1 MPAALNRSY
10 CTRLT
15 ARRAACYP
23 PEYRN
28 SSRPERMRT
37 HRPTPHTREQKQTRE
52 HAAPTHAAN
61 EGTGRAYALM
71 LACSLS
77 FALMGVFSHAA
88 GERCDWQLVAVARS
102 SLAFLL
108 TLTLSLSAG
117 VRLVLF
123 KPSILWMRSL
133 SGSVGVLFAFYAL
146 THLPISTA
154 LTLSNTVPVWVTLLA
169 WPVLGQ
175 RPRSSVWAA
184 ITVGLVGVVLIQ
196 RPESAGNRVAC
207 ALALGNAL
215 STSVS
220 MIGLNRLGG
229 VDARAVVTHFS
240 GVATVC
246 TLAFMLL
253 SGGRVD
259 YSALRDT
266 TTLALLFGVGLSA
279 TAGQLTM
286 TKAFASSGSPSK
298 VSVVGLM
305 QIVFALL
312 FDLLLWHRRFD
323 ALVVLGI
330 ALVVTPSA
338 WLMLRNPLRRQ
349 AAIQTTGEA

>member
-1 MPAALNRSY
+1 MKKLPHTPQTHGQTTDARADG
-10 CTRLT
+10 
-15 ARRAACYP
+15 RRA
-23 PEYRN
+23 N
-28 SSRPERMRT
+28 
-37 HRPTPHTREQKQTRE
+37 RPTVADEQTK
-52 HAAPTHAAN
+52 
-61 EGTGRAYALM
+61 RAYAFM
-71 LACSLS
+71 LASSLS
-77 FALMGVFSHAA
+77 FAVMGALSHAA
-88 GERCDWQLVAVARS
+88 GERCDWQLVAFARS

-123 KPSILWMRSL
+123 RPALLWMRSIA
-133 SGSVGVLFAFYAL
+133 GSFGVLFAFYAL
-146 THLPISTA
+146 THLPISTSIT
-154 LTLSNTVPVWVTLLA
+154 LTNTVPVWVTLLA

-175 RPRSSVWAA
+175 RPRAGMWAA
-184 ITVGLVGVVLIQ
+184 IAVGLAGVLLIQ
-196 RPESAGNRVAC
+196 RPEATTDRLAG
-207 ALALGNAL
+207 ALALGNAV

-240 GVATVC
+240 GVATVF

-259 YSALRDT
+259 YNALRDT
-266 TTLALLFGVGLSA
+266 TTLALLLGVGVAA
-279 TAGQLTM
+279 TLGQLTM
-286 TKAFASSGSPSK
+286 TKAFASTGSPSR

-312 FDLLLWHRRFD
+312 FDLLLWHRHFD
-323 ALVVLGI
+323 ALVLLGI
-330 ALVVTPSA
+330 ALVVGPSA

-349 AAIQTTGEA
+349 AAIHTTGVT

>member
-1 MPAALNRSY
+1 
-10 CTRLT
+10 
-15 ARRAACYP
+15 
-23 PEYRN
+23 
-28 SSRPERMRT
+28 MRT
-37 HRPTPHTREQKQTRE
+37 HRPTPQTREQKQTRAQAA
-52 HAAPTHAAN
+52 HAPDEA
-61 EGTGRAYALM
+61 TGRAYAFM
-71 LACSLS
+71 LASSLS

-102 SLAFLL
+102 SLAFVL

-123 KPSILWMRSL
+123 KPAILWMRSL
-133 SGSVGVLFAFYAL
+133 AGSVGVLFAFYAL

-154 LTLSNTVPVWVTLLA
+154 LTLSNTVPVWVTVLA

-175 RPRSSVWAA
+175 RPRASVWAA
-184 ITVGLVGVVLIQ
+184 VAVGLAGVALIQ
-196 RPESAGNRVAC
+196 RPESAGDRLAC

-240 GVATVC
+240 GVATVF
-246 TLAFMLL
+246 TVAFMLL

-259 YSALRDT
+259 YDALRDT
-266 TTLALLFGVGLSA
+266 TTLALLLGVGVAA

-286 TKAFASSGSPSK
+286 TKAFASAASPSK

-323 ALVVLGI
+323 ALVILGI
-330 ALVVTPSA
+330 ALVVGPSA
-338 WLMLRNPLRRQ
+338 WLMLRSPLRRQ
-349 AAIQTTGEA
+349 TAIHTTGVT

>member
-1 MPAALNRSY
+1 
-10 CTRLT
+10 
-15 ARRAACYP
+15 
-23 PEYRN
+23 
-28 SSRPERMRT
+28 MRT
-37 HRPTPHTREQKQTRE
+37 LPQTPQ
-52 HAAPTHAAN
+52 THAQTGDARADGGRAN
-61 EGTGRAYALM
+61 GPEAPDEQTGRAYAFM
-71 LACSLS
+71 LASSLS
-77 FALMGVFSHAA
+77 FALMGALSHAA

-123 KPSILWMRSL
+123 RPALLWVRSL
-133 SGSVGVLFAFYAL
+133 AGSVGVLFAFYAL
-146 THLPISTA
+146 THLPVSTA

-175 RPRSSVWAA
+175 RPRAGVWAVIA
-184 ITVGLVGVVLIQ
+184 VGLAGVALIQ
-196 RPESAGNRVAC
+196 RPEAAADRLAG

-240 GVATVC
+240 GVATVI
-246 TLAFMLL
+246 TLTFMLL

-259 YSALRDT
+259 YDALRDT
-266 TTLALLFGVGLSA
+266 TTLALLFGVGVAA
-279 TAGQLTM
+279 TAGQLAM
-286 TKAFASSGSPSK
+286 TKAFASAGSPSK

-323 ALVVLGI
+323 ALVLLGI
-330 ALVVTPSA
+330 AFVVGPSA

-349 AAIQTTGEA
+349 AAIHTTS

>member
-1 MPAALNRSY
+1 
-10 CTRLT
+10 
-15 ARRAACYP
+15 
-23 PEYRN
+23 
-28 SSRPERMRT
+28 MRT
-37 HRPTPHTREQKQTRE
+37 HTPTPQTHEQRATHTPTRRTRTADAE
-52 HAAPTHAAN
+52 TR
-61 EGTGRAYALM
+61 RAYAYM
-71 LACSLS
+71 LASALS
-77 FALMGVFSHAA
+77 FAVMGALGHLA

-102 SLAFLL
+102 CVAFLL
-108 TLTLSLSAG
+108 TLALSLSAG

-123 KPSILWMRSL
+123 RPALLWMRSIA
-133 SGSVGVLFAFYAL
+133 GSLGVLFAFYAL
-146 THLPISTA
+146 THLPISTSI
-154 LTLSNTVPVWVTLLA
+154 TLSNTVPVWVTLLA

-175 RPRSSVWAA
+175 RPSAAVWAA
-184 ITVGLVGVVLIQ
+184 IAVGLAGVVLIQ
-196 RPESAGNRVAC
+196 RPESAGDRLAC
-207 ALALGNAL
+207 ALAVGNAL

-229 VDARAVVTHFS
+229 VDARAIVTHFS
-240 GVATVC
+240 GVSTLF

-259 YSALRDT
+259 YGALRDT
-266 TTLALLFGVGLSA
+266 TTLALLFGVGIAA

-286 TKAFASSGSPSK
+286 TKAFSSAAVPSK

-323 ALVVLGI
+323 ALVLLGI
-330 ALVVTPSA
+330 ALVVVPSA

-349 AAIQTTGEA
+349 AAIHTTGVT

>member
-1 MPAALNRSY
+1 
-10 CTRLT
+10 
-15 ARRAACYP
+15 
-23 PEYRN
+23 
-28 SSRPERMRT
+28 MRT
-37 HRPTPHTREQKQTRE
+37 HSPTRQTHDPKPTHERTRRPHATEEQTR
-52 HAAPTHAAN
+52 
-61 EGTGRAYALM
+61 RAYAFM
-71 LACSLS
+71 LASALS
-77 FALMGVFSHAA
+77 FALMGVLGHLA
-88 GERCDWQLVAVARS
+88 GERCDWQVVAVARS
-102 SLAFLL
+102 SVAFLL

-123 KPSILWMRSL
+123 KPAILWMRSL
-133 SGSVGVLFAFYAL
+133 SGSVGVIFAFYAL
-146 THLPISTA
+146 THLPVSTA

-175 RPRSSVWAA
+175 RPRATVWGA
-184 ITVGLVGVVLIQ
+184 IAVGLAGVVLIQ
-196 RPESAGNRVAC
+196 RPESAGDRLAC
-207 ALALGNAL
+207 ALALGHAL

-240 GVATVC
+240 GVSTVF

-259 YSALRDT
+259 YGPLRDT
-266 TTLALLFGVGLSA
+266 TTLVLLFAVGITA

-286 TKAFASSGSPSK
+286 TKAFASAAVPSK

-305 QIVFALL
+305 QIVFALI

-330 ALVVTPSA
+330 ALVVCPSA

-349 AAIQTTGEA
+349 TPIHTTG

>member
-1 MPAALNRSY
+1 
-10 CTRLT
+10 
-15 ARRAACYP
+15 
-23 PEYRN
+23 
-28 SSRPERMRT
+28 MRT
-37 HRPTPHTREQKQTRE
+37 HSPTRQTHDPKATHAGARRPHATDEQTR
-52 HAAPTHAAN
+52 
-61 EGTGRAYALM
+61 RAYAYM
-71 LACSLS
+71 LAGSLS
-77 FALMGVFSHAA
+77 FALMGVLGHLA
-88 GERCDWQLVAVARS
+88 GERCDWQLVAAARS
-102 SLAFLL
+102 TVAFLL

-123 KPSILWMRSL
+123 KPSILWMRSFA
-133 SGSVGVLFAFYAL
+133 GSFGVIFAFYAL
-146 THLPISTA
+146 THLPVSTA

-175 RPRSSVWAA
+175 RPRASVWGA
-184 ITVGLVGVVLIQ
+184 IALGLAGVVLIQ
-196 RPESAGNRVAC
+196 RPESAGDRLAC

-240 GVATVC
+240 GVSTVF
-246 TLAFMLL
+246 TLAFMLF

-259 YSALRDT
+259 YGPLRDT
-266 TTLALLFGVGLSA
+266 TTLALLFGVGIAA

-286 TKAFASSGSPSK
+286 TKAFASAAVPSK

-312 FDLLLWHRRFD
+312 FDLLLRHRHFD

-330 ALVVTPSA
+330 ALVIGPSA
-338 WLMLRNPLRRQ
+338 WLMLRNPFRRQ
-349 AAIQTTGEA
+349 TPIHTTG

>member
-1 MPAALNRSY
+1 
-10 CTRLT
+10 
-15 ARRAACYP
+15 
-23 PEYRN
+23 
-28 SSRPERMRT
+28 MRT
-37 HRPTPHTREQKQTRE
+37 PLPKPQTTEQKGRTRATEESVGRAHASDEQTR
-52 HAAPTHAAN
+52 
-61 EGTGRAYALM
+61 RAYAYM
-71 LACSLS
+71 LASSLS
-77 FALMGVFSHAA
+77 FALMGAFSHAA
-88 GERCDWQLVAVARS
+88 GERCDWQLVAFARS
-102 SLAFLL
+102 LLAFLL

-123 KPSILWMRSL
+123 RPALLWMRSVA
-133 SGSVGVLFAFYAL
+133 GSFGVLFAFYAL
-146 THLPISTA
+146 THLPISTSIT
-154 LTLSNTVPVWVTLLA
+154 LTNTVPVWVTLLA

-175 RPRSSVWAA
+175 RPRAGIWAA
-184 ITVGLVGVVLIQ
+184 IAVGLAGVVLIQ
-196 RPESAGNRVAC
+196 RPEASGDRLAG

-240 GVATVC
+240 GVATVF

-259 YSALRDT
+259 YGALRDT
-266 TTLALLFGVGLSA
+266 TTLALLLGVGLAA
-279 TAGQLTM
+279 TVGQLTM
-286 TKAFASSGSPSK
+286 TKAFASSAVPSK

-323 ALVVLGI
+323 ALVLLGI
-330 ALVVTPSA
+330 ALVVIPSA
-338 WLMLRNPLRRQ
+338 WLMLRNPLKKQ
-349 AAIQTTGEA
+349 APIHTTGEA